1 LERGRSSL
9 NSNDQRPTSNVQ
21 RPETDLALIADDLT
35 GAADSGVPFAMAGFT
50 TAIPFDRA
58 RREAADV
65 LCLSTDSRD
74 VPVNEAERRVRQAL
88 IAAFGRDG
96 AFRPAW
102 IYKKMDSALRGHPA
116 EELLVTMQLA
126 RITRCVV
133 APAIPS
139 QGRTTVGGYALD
151 HGVRLAQTPIGQ
163 EHGRD
168 NLARLFQRSV
178 RVPVRLI
185 NLPTVR
191 GSTRGLRN
199 ALTLPGS
206 WIAIA
211 DAETDDDLSRLA
223 EVGIASG
230 IRLFCGAAGLTGVLA
245 RRLPIHQINRYPPVR
260 RPDGPVLTVAGSR
273 HAVTATQIE
282 VAGAAGAEIIR
293 LEQCAIDDDEPDL
306 EGYRRRILAA
316 LGSGRPAIVTT
327 VGLAPSRL
335 AGSVVAER
343 LAAVAGDPEILA
355 QAGGLVLTGG
365 DVAAAVCRALGV
377 RTIWLRG
384 DVLPAIPWAS
394 ITSERLQGMPIV
406 TKAGSFGPPEALQ
419 IAIEFLSGLP
429 AER

>member
-1 LERGRSSL
+1 
-9 NSNDQRPTSNVQ
+9 V
-21 RPETDLALIADDLT
+21 TDLALIADDLT
-35 GAADSGVPFAMAGFT
+35 GAADSGVPFAVAGFT

-58 RREAADV
+58 RREATDV

-74 VPVNEAERRVRQAL
+74 VPVSDAERRVRQAL
-88 IAAFGRDG
+88 VAAFGKDG
-96 AFRPAW
+96 AHRPAW

-116 EELLVTMQLA
+116 EELLVTMRLA

-151 HGVRLAQTPIGQ
+151 HGIRLAETPIGR

-168 NLARLFQRSV
+168 NLARMFQRSV

-185 NLPTVR
+185 DLPTVR

-211 DAETDDDLSRLA
+211 DAETDDDLSRVA

-245 RRLPIHQINRYPPVR
+245 RRLPIHQVNRLPALKR
-260 RPDGPVLTVAGSR
+260 ADRPVLVVAGSR
-273 HAVTATQIE
+273 HAVTETQIDVAIE
-282 VAGAAGAEIIR
+282 AGAGLVR
-293 LEQCAIDDDEPDL
+293 LDQCALDDDAPVLD
-306 EGYRRRILAA
+306 GYQRRILASLA
-316 LGSGRPAIVTT
+316 SGRATIVTT

-335 AGSVVAER
+335 DGNQVAER
-343 LAAVAGDPEILA
+343 LAEVAICPEILT
-355 QAGGLVLTGG
+355 QIGGLVLTGG

-394 ITSERLQGMPIV
+394 ISGDQMEGLPIV
-406 TKAGSFGPPEALQ
+406 TKAGSFGPPEAIQ
-419 IAIEFLSGLP
+419 SAVEFLSRLP
-429 AER
+429 ANR